1 MFGFIDSASD
11 HAAALSHF
19 HSYAMFFLVLIIV
32 FVVWLLKMILKFVVA
47 ERSLILTDFQTA
59 DSLIFNKA
67 SLAHFTYVGHLIF
80 SLTAANRKL
89 SALIYD
95 LYYAFALTFNISKTF
110 YSYGIQKTMYPDQG
124 LGVNIFSTLP
134 RLVFTQSQFRPY
146 YSVGALTTLAATTL
160 SGETAELLTIF
171 RKSKHNI
178 SFLFPY
184 ERVEINSHG
193 PYSSVEEYLTLQL
206 YVAAF
211 TLKLKHS
218 SWARFFSSFSATKPY
233 TFTFINVNKL
243 FGFSVER
250 SAFFYKTYS
259 AYSLPF
265 LTLIDF
271 YGSESRMF
279 FYLFFQQVKHRK
291 ILEWVWTCI
300 PALILLVILYPSL
313 ILLYCYDRP
322 YITQPY
328 FTFKAIGHQWYWSYE
343 YSDFVTSNKDELSE
357 HIKFES
363 YMLHQDDLEF
373 GTFRLLEVDRRLILP
388 LGVCLR
394 LITTS
399 SDVLHSWAVPAL
411 GVKIDAVPGR
421 LNQFWIVAD
430 RPGTFYGQCSEI
442 CGVNHGFMPIVV
454 EAADFTVFFKAINAA
469 LTNF

>member
-11 HAAALSHF
+11 HAVALTHF
-19 HSYAMFFLVLIIV
+19 HSYVMFFLVLVVV
-32 FVVWLLKMILKFVVA
+32 FVVWLLKMVLKFVVT
-47 ERSLILTDFQTA
+47 ERNL
-59 DSLIFNKA
+59 
-67 SLAHFTYVGHLIF
+67 
-80 SLTAANRKL
+80 SLTAADTTNPLTQYVSKIPPL
-89 SALIYD
+89 SYFGHLIVRAASITERTASVPHD
-95 LYYAFALTFNISKTF
+95 VYYAANLTFNISKTL
-110 YSYGIQKTMYPDQG
+110 YSYGRRKTMYPDQG
-124 LGVNIFSTLP
+124 FTINIFSALP
-134 RLVFTQSQFRPY
+134 RLVLTGSRFRSY
-146 YSVGALTTLAATTL
+146 FAVGTLTKRYSNSVRGLD
-160 SGETAELLTIF
+160 AELVSVYWHSL
-171 RKSKHNI
+171 HDVP
-178 SFLFPY
+178 FLFPY

-193 PYSSVEEYLTLQL
+193 PYTSVEEYLTVQL

-211 TLKLKHS
+211 TLKLKHL
-218 SWARFFSSFSATKPY
+218 SWDSVFAAFNPDKLNTI
-233 TFTFINVNKL
+233 TLDVNAF
-243 FGFSVER
+243 FGFSPKR
-250 SAFFYKTYS
+250 SVFFYKTYS
-259 AYSLPF
+259 SFLTPF

-291 ILEWVWTCI
+291 VLEWVWTCI

-313 ILLYCYDRP
+313 IILYAYDRP

-343 YSDFVTSNKDELSE
+343 YSDFVTSNREELGE

-363 YMLHQDDLEF
+363 YMLHQDDLDF

-388 LGVCLR
+388 LGVCMR

-421 LNQFWIVAD
+421 LNQFWIVSD

-454 EAADFTVFFKAINAA
+454 ETTDFTVFFKALAA
-469 LTNF
+469 AIRAT